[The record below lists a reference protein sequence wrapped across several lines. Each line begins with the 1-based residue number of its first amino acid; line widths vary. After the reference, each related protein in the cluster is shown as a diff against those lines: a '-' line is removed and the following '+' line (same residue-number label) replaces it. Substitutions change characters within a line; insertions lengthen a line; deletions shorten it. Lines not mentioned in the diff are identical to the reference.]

1 MKNILSPSLLA
12 ADFTKLGQQ
21 LEQIEKGGAQY
32 IHLDVMDGIFVPN
45 ISFGIP
51 VIKSIR
57 KSSNLI
63 FDVHLMIV
71 EPERYVEAFRKAG
84 ADIINFHI
92 EATKDAAS
100 TLSKIKSL
108 GAKTGITIKPNTPVS
123 EIVPYLE
130 NVDMVLIMTVEP
142 GFGGQKFMA
151 DKMEKVTELVKIRE
165 QKNLKFDIEIDGGVN
180 INNVKEILDTGVNVI
195 VAGSAV
201 FGAEDVESRTKEFL
215 KRKGSINYE
224 RNKNES
230 NIVCRCRNKE
240 I

>member
-1 MKNILSPSLLA
+1 MKNILSPSVLA

-21 LEQIEKGGAQY
+21 LEQIEKGGAEY

-51 VIKSIR
+51 VIQSIR
-57 KSSNLI
+57 KNSNLI

-84 ADIINFHI
+84 ADIINFHV
-92 EATKDAAS
+92 EATKDVAS

-130 NVDMVLIMTVEP
+130 DVDMVLIMTVEP

-165 QKNLKFDIEIDGGVN
+165 QKNLNFDIEIDGGVN
-180 INNVKEILDTGVNVI
+180 MDNVKEILDTGVNVV

-201 FGAEDVESRTKEFL
+201 FGADDVEGRTKEFL
-215 KRKGSINYE
+215 
-224 RNKNES
+224 
-230 NIVCRCRNKE
+230 NILQEK
-240 I
+240 

>member
-1 MKNILSPSLLA
+1 MENILSPSLLA
-12 ADFTKLGQQ
+12 ADFTKVGQQ

-51 VIKSIR
+51 VIQR
-57 KSSNLI
+57 KIKNSNLI

-84 ADIINFHI
+84 ADIINFHV
-92 EATKDAAS
+92 EATKDVAS

-130 NVDMVLIMTVEP
+130 DVDMVLIMTVEP

-165 QKNLKFDIEIDGGVN
+165 QKNLNFDIEIDGGVN
-180 INNVKEILDTGVNVI
+180 MDNVKEILDTGVNVV

-201 FGAEDVESRTKEFL
+201 FGADDVEGRTKEFL
-215 KRKGSINYE
+215 
-224 RNKNES
+224 
-230 NIVCRCRNKE
+230 NILQEK
-240 I
+240 

>member
-21 LEQIEKGGAQY
+21 LQQIEKGGAEY

-51 VIKSIR
+51 VIQSIR
-57 KSSNLI
+57 KNSNLI

-84 ADIINFHI
+84 ADIINFHV
-92 EATKDAAS
+92 EATKNVAS

-130 NVDMVLIMTVEP
+130 DVDMVLIMTVEP

-151 DKMEKVTELVKIRE
+151 DKMKKVTELVKIRE
-165 QKNLKFDIEIDGGVN
+165 QKNLSFDIEIDGGVN
-180 INNVKEILDTGVNVI
+180 KDNVREILDTGVNVV

-201 FGAEDVESRTKEFL
+201 FGTEDVENRTKEFL
-215 KRKGSINYE
+215 
-224 RNKNES
+224 
-230 NIVCRCRNKE
+230 NILQEKQK
-240 I
+240 

>member
-51 VIKSIR
+51 VIQSIR

-215 KRKGSINYE
+215 
-224 RNKNES
+224 
-230 NIVCRCRNKE
+230 NILQEK
-240 I
+240 

>member
-21 LEQIEKGGAQY
+21 LEQIEKGGAEY

-51 VIKSIR
+51 VIQSIR
-57 KSSNLI
+57 KNSNLI

-84 ADIINFHI
+84 ADIINFHV
-92 EATKDAAS
+92 EATKDVAS

-130 NVDMVLIMTVEP
+130 DVDMVLIMTVEP

-165 QKNLKFDIEIDGGVN
+165 QKNLNFDIEIDGGVN
-180 INNVKEILDTGVNVI
+180 MDNVKEILDTGVNVV

-201 FGAEDVESRTKEFL
+201 FGADDVE
-215 KRKGSINYE
+215 G
-224 RNKNES
+224 
-230 NIVCRCRNKE
+230 
-240 I
+240 

>member
-1 MKNILSPSLLA
+1 
-12 ADFTKLGQQ
+12 
-21 LEQIEKGGAQY
+21 
-32 IHLDVMDGIFVPN
+32 
-45 ISFGIP
+45 
-51 VIKSIR
+51 
-57 KSSNLI
+57 
-63 FDVHLMIV
+63 VHLMIV
-71 EPERYVEAFRKAG
+71 EPKRYVEAFRKAG

-215 KRKGSINYE
+215 
-224 RNKNES
+224 
-230 NIVCRCRNKE
+230 NILQEK
-240 I
+240 

>member
-51 VIKSIR
+51 VIQSIR

-151 DKMEKVTELVKIRE
+151 DKITELVKIRE

-215 KRKGSINYE
+215 
-224 RNKNES
+224 
-230 NIVCRCRNKE
+230 NILQEK
-240 I
+240 

>member
-21 LEQIEKGGAQY
+21 LEQIEKGGAEY

-51 VIKSIR
+51 VIQSIR
-57 KSSNLI
+57 KNSNLI

-84 ADIINFHI
+84 ADIINFHV
-92 EATKDAAS
+92 EATKDVAS
-100 TLSKIKSL
+100 TLSKIKNL

-130 NVDMVLIMTVEP
+130 DVDMVLIMTVEP

-165 QKNLKFDIEIDGGVN
+165 QKNLNFDIEIDGGVN
-180 INNVKEILDTGVNVI
+180 MDNVKEILDTGVNVV

-201 FGAEDVESRTKEFL
+201 FGADDVEGRTKEFL
-215 KRKGSINYE
+215 
-224 RNKNES
+224 
-230 NIVCRCRNKE
+230 NILQEK
-240 I
+240 

>member
-57 KSSNLI
+57 KSPNLI

-215 KRKGSINYE
+215 
-224 RNKNES
+224 
-230 NIVCRCRNKE
+230 NILQEK
-240 I
+240 

>member
-51 VIKSIR
+51 VIQSIR

-123 EIVPYLE
+123 EIVPYFE

-165 QKNLKFDIEIDGGVN
+165 QKNLNFDIEIDGGVN
-180 INNVKEILDTGVNVI
+180 MDNVKEILDTGVNVV

-201 FGAEDVESRTKEFL
+201 FGADDVEGRTKEFL
-215 KRKGSINYE
+215 
-224 RNKNES
+224 
-230 NIVCRCRNKE
+230 NILQEK
-240 I
+240 

>member
-21 LEQIEKGGAQY
+21 LEQIEKGGAEY

-51 VIKSIR
+51 VIQSIR
-57 KSSNLI
+57 NNSNLI

-84 ADIINFHI
+84 ADIINFHV
-92 EATKDAAS
+92 EATKDVAS

-130 NVDMVLIMTVEP
+130 DVDMVLIMTVEP

-165 QKNLKFDIEIDGGVN
+165 QKNLNFDIEIDGGVN
-180 INNVKEILDTGVNVI
+180 MDNVKEILDTGVNVV

-201 FGAEDVESRTKEFL
+201 FGADDVEGRTKEFL
-215 KRKGSINYE
+215 
-224 RNKNES
+224 
-230 NIVCRCRNKE
+230 NILQEK
-240 I
+240 

>member
-51 VIKSIR
+51 VIQSIR

-92 EATKDAAS
+92 EATKDSAS

-215 KRKGSINYE
+215 
-224 RNKNES
+224 
-230 NIVCRCRNKE
+230 NILQEK
-240 I
+240 

>member
-165 QKNLKFDIEIDGGVN
+165 QKNLSFDIEIDGGVN
-180 INNVKEILDTGVNVI
+180 KNNVREILDTGVNVV

-201 FGAEDVESRTKEFL
+201 FGTEDVENRTKEFL
-215 KRKGSINYE
+215 
-224 RNKNES
+224 
-230 NIVCRCRNKE
+230 NILQEKQK
-240 I
+240 

>member
-21 LEQIEKGGAQY
+21 LQQIEKGGAEY

-51 VIKSIR
+51 VIQSIR
-57 KSSNLI
+57 KNSNLI

-84 ADIINFHI
+84 ADIINFHV
-92 EATKDAAS
+92 EATKNVGS

-130 NVDMVLIMTVEP
+130 DVDMVLVMTVEP
-142 GFGGQKFMA
+142 GFGGQKFMP

-165 QKNLKFDIEIDGGVN
+165 QKNLSFDIEIDGGVN
-180 INNVKEILDTGVNVI
+180 MNNVREILDTGVNVV
-195 VAGSAV
+195 VAGSAI
-201 FGAEDVESRTKEFL
+201 FGGEDIEKRTREFL
-215 KRKGSINYE
+215 
-224 RNKNES
+224 
-230 NIVCRCRNKE
+230 NILQEKTK
-240 I
+240 

>member
-21 LEQIEKGGAQY
+21 LEQIEKGGAEY

-51 VIKSIR
+51 VIQSIR
-57 KSSNLI
+57 KNSNLI

-84 ADIINFHI
+84 ADIINFHV
-92 EATKDAAS
+92 EATKDVAS

-130 NVDMVLIMTVEP
+130 DVDMVLIMTVEP

-165 QKNLKFDIEIDGGVN
+165 QKNLNFDIEIDGGVN
-180 INNVKEILDTGVNVI
+180 MDNVKEILDTGVNVV

-201 FGAEDVESRTKEFL
+201 FGADDVEGRTKEFL
-215 KRKGSINYE
+215 
-224 RNKNES
+224 
-230 NIVCRCRNKE
+230 NILQEK
-240 I
+240 

>member
-51 VIKSIR
+51 VIQSIR

-130 NVDMVLIMTVEP
+130 NGDMVLIMTVEP

-215 KRKGSINYE
+215 
-224 RNKNES
+224 
-230 NIVCRCRNKE
+230 NILQEK
-240 I
+240 

>member
-21 LEQIEKGGAQY
+21 LKQIEKGGAEY

-51 VIKSIR
+51 VIQSIR
-57 KSSNLI
+57 KDSNLV
-63 FDVHLMIV
+63 FDVHLMIT
-71 EPERYVEAFRKAG
+71 EPERYVEAFYKAG
-84 ADIINFHI
+84 ADIINFHV
-92 EATKDAAS
+92 EATKNVAL

-130 NVDMVLIMTVEP
+130 EVDMVLIMTVEP
-142 GFGGQKFMA
+142 GFGGQKFMPE
-151 DKMEKVTELVKIRE
+151 KMEKVKELVKIRQ
-165 QKNLKFDIEIDGGVN
+165 QKNLSFDIEIDGGVN
-180 INNVKEILDTGVNVI
+180 RNNIREILDAGVNIV

-201 FGAEDVESRTKEFL
+201 FGAEDVEKSTREFL
-215 KRKGSINYE
+215 SILQE
-224 RNKNES
+224 
-230 NIVCRCRNKE
+230 KE
-240 I
+240 K

>member
-51 VIKSIR
+51 VIQSIR

-180 INNVKEILDTGVNVI
+180 INNVKEILDTGEKVFVG
-195 VAGSAV
+195 GSAV

-215 KRKGSINYE
+215 
-224 RNKNES
+224 
-230 NIVCRCRNKE
+230 NILQEK
-240 I
+240 